1 MDDGKVAVF
10 QKMQIQLDAV
20 APFQSRPESR
30 HGVFRQA
37 AAVETPVGIVPAA
50 KLLHAGIVCPAP
62 KSQQVQHKQNQEN
75 PDHVQS
81 STSKAS
87 SPFFTGAAL
96 SPWRTKPMVK
106 QEARAKMAA

>member
-10 QKMQIQLDAV
+10 QKVQIQLNAV
-20 APFQSRPESR
+20 APIQSRPEGC
-30 HGVFRQA
+30 HGVFWQT
-37 AAVETPVGIVPAA
+37 VTMQTPVGIVPAA

-62 KSQQVQHKQNQEN
+62 ESQQVQHKQNQEN